1 MDFILNKSTSPDDET
16 TFSAQGLLT
25 IKLTPDELKVVQDE
39 IKKLKKENKKLK
51 DDCVKSAL
59 IMKEFERFINKE
71 KEENKKLEEENKVLL
86 DTNVPIKILNENREL
101 KEENERLD
109 KKVGE
114 LQKIRETDIDF
125 DLHNAHVNLLKG
137 EIEELK
143 QGIKELKEEN
153 GKMTALATECNELYK
168 ALGILHACMS
178 EKSI

>member
-1 MDFILNKSTSPDDET
+1 MEMKSKMK
-16 TFSAQGLLT
+16 A
-25 IKLTPDELKVVQDE
+25 VQDE
-39 IKKLKKENKKLK
+39 INQLKKERADKVLDLDKFYEAEWNACEKNKELEEENENLKKENKKLK
-51 DDCVKSAL
+51 EA
-59 IMKEFERFINKE
+59 FEDQHKYSCELGDYI
-71 KEENKKLEEENKVLL
+71 

-101 KEENERLD
+101 KEKNERLD

-143 QGIKELKEEN
+143 EGIKELKEEN

-178 EKSI
+178 GKSI